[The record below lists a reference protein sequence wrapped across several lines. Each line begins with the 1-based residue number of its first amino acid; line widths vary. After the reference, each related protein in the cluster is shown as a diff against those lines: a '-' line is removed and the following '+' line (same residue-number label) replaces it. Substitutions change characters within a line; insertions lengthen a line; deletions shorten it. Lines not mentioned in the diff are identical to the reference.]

1 VLDVGTN
8 GSYELR
14 GVARLDCAMAVI
26 IRPHRPRDLAEVIEL
41 LEGSALLRTAG
52 RDLQGAIDL
61 IGSDQAVVL
70 VAEADGHLVGAAVG
84 LIAGTTGWISRLG
97 ASIGQDQTAVS
108 DRLLDQMQRELT
120 ERWVHKIAVLVTP
133 GHPVREYFEN
143 RGYSVVENV
152 VYLERDIPPTVLG
165 PTALADLGGIT
176 IDRDLWDVLKGMDQA
191 KEIIERRVILPLSEP
206 ELAERHAVQPPKAI
220 VLFGPPGTGKT
231 TFAKGISSRLEWPFI
246 EIQPSELSADKPEL
260 EARAL
265 AQTLDRIMELPA
277 AVVFVDEVE
286 DLASIRHDQ
295 RKVSPRV
302 TNEFLKQIP
311 RFRQAPHH
319 LLACAT
325 NSIGG
330 LDPAFLRPGRFDYIL
345 PVGPPDAAARKA
357 IWERY
362 VGEITDQQV
371 DIDTLVAVSE
381 FFTPADI
388 EFAAHQAAQRAFEQE
403 HFEGSRER
411 ATAEDFLAAIRETKP
426 TLSEEVIA
434 SFEKDVERFSRY

>member
-1 VLDVGTN
+1 
-8 GSYELR
+8 
-14 GVARLDCAMAVI
+14 MAVI
-26 IRPHRPRDLAEVIEL
+26 VRPHRPQDLAGVIEL
-41 LEGSALLRTAG
+41 LEGSAMLGTA
-52 RDLQGAIDL
+52 RQDLQEAIDL
-61 IGSDQAVVL
+61 IGSDEAVVL
-70 VAEADGHLVGAAVG
+70 VAEADGHLVGAAAG
-84 LIAGTTGWISRLG
+84 LTSGTTGWIARLG
-97 ASIGQDQTAVS
+97 ASSDQDRTPVS
-108 DRLLDQMQRELT
+108 DRLLDRMEAELS
-120 ERWVHKIAVLVTP
+120 ERGVHKIAVLVTP
-133 GHPVREYFEN
+133 GHAVREYLEE
-143 RGYSVVENV
+143 RGYRVVENA
-152 VYLERDIPPTVLG
+152 VYLEREIPPTVLG

-176 IDRDLWDVLKGMDQA
+176 IDRHLWDVLKGMDQA

-206 ELAERHAVQPPKAI
+206 ELAERHAVQPPKAV

-246 EIQPSELSADKPEL
+246 EIQPSELSADKPEQ

-265 AQTLDRIMELPA
+265 AQILDRILELPA

-286 DLASIRHDQ
+286 DLASMRHDQ

-311 RFRQAPHH
+311 RFRQASHH

-325 NSIGG
+325 NSIGA
-330 LDPAFLRPGRFDYIL
+330 LDPAFLRPGRFDYVL
-345 PVGPPDAAARKA
+345 PVGPPDAEAREA
-357 IWERY
+357 IWGRY

-371 DIDTLVAVSE
+371 DIDALVAASE

-388 EFAAHQAAQRAFEQE
+388 EFAAHKAAQRAFEQE

-411 ATAEDFLAAIRETKP
+411 ATTEDFLAAIRETKP
-426 TLSEEVIA
+426 TLSKELIA

>member
-1 VLDVGTN
+1 L
-8 GSYELR
+8 
-14 GVARLDCAMAVI
+14 
-26 IRPHRPRDLAEVIEL
+26 IEL
-41 LEGSALLRTAG
+41 LQGSAMLGTA
-52 RDLQGAIDL
+52 RHDLQEAIDL
-61 IGSDQAVVL
+61 IGSDEAIVL

-84 LIAGTTGWISRLG
+84 LISGTTGWIARLG
-97 ASIGQDQTAVS
+97 ASSEQDRT
-108 DRLLDQMQRELT
+108 DRLLDRMEAELS
-120 ERWVHKIAVLVTP
+120 ERGVHKIAVLVTP
-133 GHPVREYFEN
+133 GHAVHEYLEE
-143 RGYSVVENV
+143 RGYRVVENA
-152 VYLERDIPPTVLG
+152 VYLEREIPPTVLG
-165 PTALADLGGIT
+165 PTALADLGGVT
-176 IDRDLWDVLKGMDQA
+176 IDPHLWDVLKGMDQA
-191 KEIIERRVILPLSEP
+191 KETIERRVILPLSEP
-206 ELAERHAVQPPKAI
+206 ELAERHAVQPPNAV

-246 EIQPSELSADKPEL
+246 EIQPSELSADKPEQ

-265 AQTLDRIMELPA
+265 AQILDRILELPA

-286 DLASIRHDQ
+286 DLASMRHDQ

-311 RFRQAPHH
+311 RFRQASHH

-325 NSIGG
+325 NSIGA

-345 PVGPPDAAARKA
+345 PVGPPDAEARKA
-357 IWERY
+357 IWGRY
-362 VGEITDQQV
+362 VGEITDQEV
-371 DIDTLVAVSE
+371 GIAEFVAASE

-388 EFAAHQAAQRAFEQE
+388 EFAAHKAAQRAFEQE

-411 ATAEDFLAAIRETKP
+411 ATTEDFLAAIRETKP

>member
-1 VLDVGTN
+1 
-8 GSYELR
+8 
-14 GVARLDCAMAVI
+14 MAVNV
-26 IRPHRPRDLAEVIEL
+26 RPRRPQDLAGVIEL
-41 LEGSALLRTAG
+41 LEGSAMLGTAPQ
-52 RDLQGAIDL
+52 DLQEAIGL
-61 IGSDQAVVL
+61 IGSDEAVVL

-84 LIAGTTGWISRLG
+84 LMSGTTGWIARLG
-97 ASIGQDQTAVS
+97 GSSDQDRTAVS
-108 DRLLDQMQRELT
+108 DRLLDRMEAELS
-120 ERWVHKIAVLVTP
+120 ERGAHKIAVLVTP
-133 GHPVREYFEN
+133 GHAIRDYLEE
-143 RGYSVVENV
+143 RGYRVVENA

-165 PTALADLGGIT
+165 PTALADLGGAT
-176 IDRDLWDVLKGMDQA
+176 IDRHLWDVLKGMDQA

-206 ELAERHAVQPPKAI
+206 ELAERHAVQPPKAV

-246 EIQPSELSADKPEL
+246 EIQPSELSADKPEQ

-265 AQTLDRIMELPA
+265 AEILDRILELPA

-286 DLASIRHDQ
+286 DLASMRHDQ

-311 RFRQAPHH
+311 RFRQASHH

-325 NSIGG
+325 NSIGA

-345 PVGPPDAAARKA
+345 PVGPPDAEAREA
-357 IWERY
+357 IWGRY

-371 DIDTLVAVSE
+371 DIDALVAASE

-388 EFAAHQAAQRAFEQE
+388 EFAAHKAAQRAFEQE

-411 ATAEDFLAAIRETKP
+411 ATTEDFLAAIGETKP
-426 TLSEEVIA
+426 TLSEEGIA
-434 SFEKDVERFSRY
+434 SFERDVERFSRY

>member
-1 VLDVGTN
+1 
-8 GSYELR
+8 
-14 GVARLDCAMAVI
+14 MAVL
-26 IRPHRPRDLAEVIEL
+26 IRPHRAHDLAGVIEL
-41 LEGSALLRTAG
+41 LQGSAMLGTA
-52 RDLQGAIDL
+52 RQDLQEAIDL
-61 IGSDQAVVL
+61 IGSDEAIVL

-84 LIAGTTGWISRLG
+84 LISGTTGWIARLG
-97 ASIGQDQTAVS
+97 ASSEQDRT
-108 DRLLDQMQRELT
+108 DRLLDRMEAELS
-120 ERWVHKIAVLVTP
+120 ERGVHKIAVLVTP
-133 GHPVREYFEN
+133 GHAVHEYLEE
-143 RGYSVVENV
+143 RGYRVVENA
-152 VYLERDIPPTVLG
+152 VYLEREIPPTVLG
-165 PTALADLGGIT
+165 PTTLADLGGVT
-176 IDRDLWDVLKGMDQA
+176 IDRHLWDVLKGMDQA

-206 ELAERHAVQPPKAI
+206 ELAERHAVQPPKAV

-246 EIQPSELSADKPEL
+246 EIQPSELSADKPEQ

-265 AQTLDRIMELPA
+265 AQILDRILELPA

-286 DLASIRHDQ
+286 DLASMRHDQ

-311 RFRQAPHH
+311 RFRQASHH

-325 NSIGG
+325 NSIGA

-345 PVGPPDAAARKA
+345 PVGPPDAEARKA
-357 IWERY
+357 IWGRY
-362 VGEITDQQV
+362 VGEITDQQI
-371 DIDTLVAVSE
+371 DIDGLVAASE

-388 EFAAHQAAQRAFEQE
+388 EFAAHKAAQRAFEQE

-411 ATAEDFLAAIRETKP
+411 ATTEDFLAAIRETKP

-434 SFEKDVERFSRY
+434 SFEKDVEKFSRY

>member
-1 VLDVGTN
+1 
-8 GSYELR
+8 
-14 GVARLDCAMAVI
+14 MAVI
-26 IRPHRPRDLAEVIEL
+26 TRTHRPHDLAGVIEL
-41 LEGSALLRTAG
+41 LEGSAMLGTA
-52 RDLQGAIDL
+52 RQDLQEAIDL
-61 IGSDQAVVL
+61 IGSDEAVVL

-84 LIAGTTGWISRLG
+84 LISGTTGWIARLG
-97 ASIGQDQTAVS
+97 ASSDQDRTAVS
-108 DRLLDQMQRELT
+108 DRLLDRMEAELS
-120 ERWVHKIAVLVTP
+120 ERGAHKIAVLVMP
-133 GHPVREYFEN
+133 GHAVRDYLEE
-143 RGYSVVENV
+143 RGYRVVENA
-152 VYLERDIPPTVLG
+152 VYLEREIPPTVLG
-165 PTALADLGGIT
+165 PTALADLGGIS
-176 IDRDLWDVLKGMDQA
+176 IDRHLWDVLKGMDQA

-246 EIQPSELSADKPEL
+246 EIQPSELSADKPEQ

-265 AQTLDRIMELPA
+265 AQILDRILELPA

-286 DLASIRHDQ
+286 DLASMRHDQ

-311 RFRQAPHH
+311 RFRQASHH

-325 NSIGG
+325 NSIGA

-345 PVGPPDAAARKA
+345 PVGPPDAEARTA
-357 IWERY
+357 IWGRY

-371 DIDTLVAVSE
+371 DIDALVAASE

-388 EFAAHQAAQRAFEQE
+388 EFAAHKAAQRAFEQE

-411 ATAEDFLAAIRETKP
+411 ATTEDFLASINETKP

-434 SFEKDVERFSRY
+434 SFDKDVERFSRY

>member
-1 VLDVGTN
+1 
-8 GSYELR
+8 
-14 GVARLDCAMAVI
+14 
-26 IRPHRPRDLAEVIEL
+26 VIEF
-41 LEGSALLRTAG
+41 LEGSAMLGTA
-52 RDLQGAIDL
+52 RHDLQEAIDL
-61 IGSDQAVVL
+61 IGSDEAIVL

-84 LIAGTTGWISRLG
+84 LISGTTGWIARLG
-97 ASIGQDQTAVS
+97 ASSEQDRT
-108 DRLLDQMQRELT
+108 DRLLDRMEAEHS
-120 ERWVHKIAVLVTP
+120 ERGVHKIAVLVTP
-133 GHPVREYFEN
+133 GHAVREYLEE
-143 RGYSVVENV
+143 RGYRVVENA
-152 VYLERDIPPTVLG
+152 VYLEREIPTTVLG
-165 PTALADLGGIT
+165 PTALADLGGVI
-176 IDRDLWDVLKGMDQA
+176 IDHHLWDVLKGMDQA

-206 ELAERHAVQPPKAI
+206 ELAQRHAVQPPKAI

-246 EIQPSELSADKPEL
+246 EIQPSELSADKPEH

-265 AQTLDRIMELPA
+265 AEILDRILELPA

-286 DLASIRHDQ
+286 DLASMRHDQ

-311 RFRQAPHH
+311 RFRQASHH

-325 NSIGG
+325 NSIGA

-345 PVGPPDAAARKA
+345 PVGPPDAEARKA
-357 IWERY
+357 IWRRY

-371 DIDTLVAVSE
+371 DIDALVEASE

-388 EFAAHQAAQRAFEQE
+388 EFAAHKAAQRAFEQE

-411 ATAEDFLAAIRETKP
+411 ATSEDFLAAIRETKP

>member
-1 VLDVGTN
+1 
-8 GSYELR
+8 
-14 GVARLDCAMAVI
+14 MAVI
-26 IRPHRPRDLAEVIEL
+26 VRPHRPQDLAGVIEL
-41 LEGSALLRTAG
+41 LEGSAMLGSAPQ
-52 RDLQGAIDL
+52 DLHEAIDL
-61 IGSDQAVVL
+61 IGSDDAVVL
-70 VAEADGHLVGAAVG
+70 VAEADGHLVGAAAG
-84 LIAGTTGWISRLG
+84 LISGTTGWIARLG
-97 ASIGQDQTAVS
+97 ASSDQDRTLVS
-108 DRLLDQMQRELT
+108 DRLLDRMEAELS
-120 ERWVHKIAVLVTP
+120 ERGAHKIAVLVTP
-133 GHPVREYFEN
+133 GHAVHEYLEE
-143 RGYSVVENV
+143 RGYRVIENA
-152 VYLERDIPPTVLG
+152 VYLEREIPSTVLG
-165 PTALADLGGIT
+165 RSHIADLGGVI
-176 IDRDLWDVLKGMDQA
+176 IDRHLWDVLKGMDQA

-246 EIQPSELSADKPEL
+246 EIQPSELSADKPEH

-265 AQTLDRIMELPA
+265 AEILDRILELPA

-286 DLASIRHDQ
+286 DLASMRHDQ

-311 RFRQAPHH
+311 RFRQASHH

-325 NSIGG
+325 NSIGA

-345 PVGPPDAAARKA
+345 PVGPPDAGARTA
-357 IWERY
+357 IWGRY

-371 DIDTLVAVSE
+371 DIDALVAASE

-388 EFAAHQAAQRAFEQE
+388 EFAAHKAAQRAFEQE

-411 ATAEDFLAAIRETKP
+411 ATTEDFLAAIGETKP
-426 TLSEEVIA
+426 TLSEEGIA
-434 SFEKDVERFSRY
+434 SFERDVERFARY

>member
-1 VLDVGTN
+1 MLGT
-8 GSYELR
+8 
-14 GVARLDCAMAVI
+14 ARQ
-26 IRPHRPRDLAEVIEL
+26 
-41 LEGSALLRTAG
+41 
-52 RDLQGAIDL
+52 DLQEAIDL
-61 IGSDQAVVL
+61 IGSDEAVVL

-84 LIAGTTGWISRLG
+84 LISGTTGWIARLA
-97 ASIGQDQTAVS
+97 ASSDQDRTAVS
-108 DRLLDQMQRELT
+108 DRVLDLMEAELS
-120 ERWVHKIAVLVTP
+120 ERGVHKIAVLVTP
-133 GHPVREYFEN
+133 GHAVREYLEE
-143 RGYSVVENV
+143 RGYRVVENA
-152 VYLERDIPPTVLG
+152 VYLEREIPPTVLG

-176 IDRDLWDVLKGMDQA
+176 IDRHLWDVLKGMDQA

-206 ELAERHAVQPPKAI
+206 ELAERHAVQPPKAV

-246 EIQPSELSADKPEL
+246 EIQPSELSADKPDQ

-265 AQTLDRIMELPA
+265 AQILDRILELPA

-286 DLASIRHDQ
+286 DLASMRHDQ

-311 RFRQAPHH
+311 RFRQASHH
-319 LLACAT
+319 LLVCAT
-325 NSIGG
+325 NSIGA

-345 PVGPPDAAARKA
+345 PVGPPDAEARKA
-357 IWERY
+357 IWGRY

-371 DIDTLVAVSE
+371 DIDALVAASE

-388 EFAAHQAAQRAFEQE
+388 EFAAHKAAQQAFEQE

-411 ATAEDFLAAIRETKP
+411 ATTEDFLAAIRETKP

-434 SFEKDVERFSRY
+434 SFERDVERFSRY

>member
-1 VLDVGTN
+1 MLGT
-8 GSYELR
+8 
-14 GVARLDCAMAVI
+14 ARQ
-26 IRPHRPRDLAEVIEL
+26 
-41 LEGSALLRTAG
+41 
-52 RDLQGAIDL
+52 DLQEAIDL
-61 IGSDQAVVL
+61 IGSDEAVVL
-70 VAEADGHLVGAAVG
+70 VAEADGHLVGAVVG
-84 LIAGTTGWISRLG
+84 LISGTTGWIARLG
-97 ASIGQDQTAVS
+97 ASSDQDRTAVS
-108 DRLLDQMQRELT
+108 DRLLGRMEAELS
-120 ERWVHKIAVLVTP
+120 ERGIHKIAVLVTP
-133 GHPVREYFEN
+133 GQTVREYLEE
-143 RGYSVVENV
+143 RGYRVVENA
-152 VYLERDIPPTVLG
+152 VYLEREIPPTVLG

-176 IDRDLWDVLKGMDQA
+176 IDRHLWDVLKGMDQA

-206 ELAERHAVQPPKAI
+206 ELAERHAVQPPKAV

-246 EIQPSELSADKPEL
+246 EIQPSELSADKPEQ

-265 AQTLDRIMELPA
+265 AQILDRILELPA

-311 RFRQAPHH
+311 RFRQASHH

-325 NSIGG
+325 NSIGA

-345 PVGPPDAAARKA
+345 PVGPPDAEARKA
-357 IWERY
+357 IWGRY
-362 VGEITDQQV
+362 AGEITDQQV
-371 DIDTLVAVSE
+371 DIDALVAASE

-388 EFAAHQAAQRAFEQE
+388 EFAAHKAAQRAFEQE

-411 ATAEDFLAAIRETKP
+411 AITEDFLAAIRETKP

-434 SFEKDVERFSRY
+434 SFERDVERFSRY

>member
-1 VLDVGTN
+1 
-8 GSYELR
+8 
-14 GVARLDCAMAVI
+14 MAVI
-26 IRPHRPRDLAEVIEL
+26 TRTHRPHDLAGVIEL
-41 LEGSALLRTAG
+41 LEGSAMLGTA
-52 RDLQGAIDL
+52 RQDLQEAIDL
-61 IGSDQAVVL
+61 IGSDEAVVL

-84 LIAGTTGWISRLG
+84 LISGTTGWIARLG
-97 ASIGQDQTAVS
+97 ASSDQDRTAVS
-108 DRLLDQMQRELT
+108 DRLLDRMEAELS
-120 ERWVHKIAVLVTP
+120 ERGANKIAVLVTP
-133 GHPVREYFEN
+133 GHAVRDYLEE
-143 RGYSVVENV
+143 RGYRVVENA
-152 VYLERDIPPTVLG
+152 VYLEREIPPTVLG
-165 PTALADLGGIT
+165 PTALADLGGIG
-176 IDRDLWDVLKGMDQA
+176 IDRHLWDVLKGMDQA

-246 EIQPSELSADKPEL
+246 EIQPSELSADKPEQ

-265 AQTLDRIMELPA
+265 AQILDRILELPA

-286 DLASIRHDQ
+286 DLASMRHDQ

-311 RFRQAPHH
+311 RFRQASHH

-325 NSIGG
+325 NSIGA

-345 PVGPPDAAARKA
+345 PVGPPDAEARTA
-357 IWERY
+357 IWGRY

-371 DIDTLVAVSE
+371 DIDALVAASE

-388 EFAAHQAAQRAFEQE
+388 EFAAHKAAQGAFEQE

-411 ATAEDFLAAIRETKP
+411 ASTEDFLASINESKP

-434 SFEKDVERFSRY
+434 SFDKDVERFSRY

>member
-1 VLDVGTN
+1 
-8 GSYELR
+8 
-14 GVARLDCAMAVI
+14 MAVI
-26 IRPHRPRDLAEVIEL
+26 IRPHRPHDLAGLIEL
-41 LEGSALLRTAG
+41 LQGSAMLGTA
-52 RDLQGAIDL
+52 RHDLQEAIDL
-61 IGSDQAVVL
+61 IGSDEAIVL

-84 LIAGTTGWISRLG
+84 LISGTTGWIARLG
-97 ASIGQDQTAVS
+97 ASSEQDRT
-108 DRLLDQMQRELT
+108 DRLLDRMEAELS
-120 ERWVHKIAVLVTP
+120 ERGVHKIAVLVTP
-133 GHPVREYFEN
+133 GHAVHEYLEE
-143 RGYSVVENV
+143 RGYRVVENA
-152 VYLERDIPPTVLG
+152 VYLEREIPPTVLG
-165 PTALADLGGIT
+165 PTALADLGGVT
-176 IDRDLWDVLKGMDQA
+176 IDPHLWDVLKGMDQA

-206 ELAERHAVQPPKAI
+206 ELAERHAVQPPNAV

-246 EIQPSELSADKPEL
+246 EIQPSELSADKPEQ

-265 AQTLDRIMELPA
+265 AQILDRILELPA

-286 DLASIRHDQ
+286 DLASMRHDQ

-311 RFRQAPHH
+311 RFRQASHH

-325 NSIGG
+325 NSIGA

-345 PVGPPDAAARKA
+345 PVGPPDAEARKA
-357 IWERY
+357 IWGRY
-362 VGEITDQQV
+362 VGEITDQEV
-371 DIDTLVAVSE
+371 GIAEFVAASE

-388 EFAAHQAAQRAFEQE
+388 EFAAHKAAQRAFEQE

-411 ATAEDFLAAIRETKP
+411 ATTEDFLAAIRETKP

>member
-1 VLDVGTN
+1 L
-8 GSYELR
+8 
-14 GVARLDCAMAVI
+14 
-26 IRPHRPRDLAEVIEL
+26 IEL
-41 LEGSALLRTAG
+41 LQGSAMLGTA
-52 RDLQGAIDL
+52 RHDLQEAIDL
-61 IGSDQAVVL
+61 IGSDEAIVL

-84 LIAGTTGWISRLG
+84 LISGTTGWIARLG
-97 ASIGQDQTAVS
+97 ASSEQDRT
-108 DRLLDQMQRELT
+108 DRLLDRMEAELS
-120 ERWVHKIAVLVTP
+120 ERGVHKIAVLVTP
-133 GHPVREYFEN
+133 GHAVHEYLEE
-143 RGYSVVENV
+143 RGYRVVENA
-152 VYLERDIPPTVLG
+152 VYLEREIPPTVLG
-165 PTALADLGGIT
+165 PTALADLGGVT
-176 IDRDLWDVLKGMDQA
+176 IDPHLWDVLKGMDQA

-206 ELAERHAVQPPKAI
+206 ELAERHAVQPPNAV

-246 EIQPSELSADKPEL
+246 EIQPSELSADKPEQ

-265 AQTLDRIMELPA
+265 AQILDRILELPA

-286 DLASIRHDQ
+286 DLASMRHDQ

-311 RFRQAPHH
+311 RFRQASHH

-325 NSIGG
+325 NSIGA

-345 PVGPPDAAARKA
+345 PVGPPDAEARKA
-357 IWERY
+357 IWGRY
-362 VGEITDQQV
+362 VGEITDQEV
-371 DIDTLVAVSE
+371 GIAEFVAASE

-388 EFAAHQAAQRAFEQE
+388 EFAAHKAAQRAFEQE

-411 ATAEDFLAAIRETKP
+411 ATTEDFLAAIRETKP

>member
-1 VLDVGTN
+1 MLGT
-8 GSYELR
+8 
-14 GVARLDCAMAVI
+14 ARQ
-26 IRPHRPRDLAEVIEL
+26 
-41 LEGSALLRTAG
+41 
-52 RDLQGAIDL
+52 DLQEAIDL
-61 IGSDQAVVL
+61 IGSHEAVVL

-84 LIAGTTGWISRLG
+84 LISGTTGWIARLG
-97 ASIGQDQTAVS
+97 ASSDQDRTAAS
-108 DRLLDQMQRELT
+108 DRLLDRMEAELS
-120 ERWVHKIAVLVTP
+120 EGGVHKIAVLVTP
-133 GHPVREYFEN
+133 GHGVREYLEE
-143 RGYSVVENV
+143 RGYRVVENA
-152 VYLERDIPPTVLG
+152 VYLEREIPPAVLG

-176 IDRDLWDVLKGMDQA
+176 IDRHLWDVLKGMDQA

-206 ELAERHAVQPPKAI
+206 ELAERHAVQPPKAV

-246 EIQPSELSADKPEL
+246 EIQPSELSADKPEQ

-265 AQTLDRIMELPA
+265 AQILDRILELPA

-286 DLASIRHDQ
+286 DLASMRHDQ

-311 RFRQAPHH
+311 RFRQASHH

-325 NSIGG
+325 NSIGA

-345 PVGPPDAAARKA
+345 PVGPPDAEARKA
-357 IWERY
+357 IWGRY

-371 DIDTLVAVSE
+371 DIDALVAAGE

-388 EFAAHQAAQRAFEQE
+388 EFAAHKAAQRAFEQE

-411 ATAEDFLAAIRETKP
+411 ATTEDFLAAIRETKP

>member
-1 VLDVGTN
+1 
-8 GSYELR
+8 
-14 GVARLDCAMAVI
+14 MAVI
-26 IRPHRPRDLAEVIEL
+26 IRPHRAHDLAGVIEL
-41 LEGSALLRTAG
+41 LEGSAMLGTA
-52 RDLQGAIDL
+52 RQDLQEAIDL
-61 IGSDQAVVL
+61 IGSDEAVVL
-70 VAEADGHLVGAAVG
+70 VAEADGHLVGAVVG
-84 LIAGTTGWISRLG
+84 LISGTTGWIARLG
-97 ASIGQDQTAVS
+97 ASSDQDRTAVS
-108 DRLLDQMQRELT
+108 DRLLGRMEAELS
-120 ERWVHKIAVLVTP
+120 ERGIHKIAVLVTP
-133 GHPVREYFEN
+133 GQTVREYLEE
-143 RGYSVVENV
+143 RGYRVVENA
-152 VYLERDIPPTVLG
+152 VYLEREIPPTVLG

-176 IDRDLWDVLKGMDQA
+176 IDRHLWDVLKGMDQA

-206 ELAERHAVQPPKAI
+206 ELAERHAVQPPKAV

-246 EIQPSELSADKPEL
+246 EIQPSELSADKPEQ

-265 AQTLDRIMELPA
+265 AQILDRILELPA

-286 DLASIRHDQ
+286 DLASMRHDQ

-311 RFRQAPHH
+311 RFRQASHH

-325 NSIGG
+325 NSIGA

-345 PVGPPDAAARKA
+345 PVGPPDAKAREA
-357 IWERY
+357 IWGRY

-371 DIDTLVAVSE
+371 DIDGLVAASE

-388 EFAAHQAAQRAFEQE
+388 EFAAHKAAQRAFEQE
-403 HFEGSRER
+403 HFLGSRER
-411 ATAEDFLAAIRETKP
+411 ATTEDFLAAIRETKP

>member
-1 VLDVGTN
+1 
-8 GSYELR
+8 
-14 GVARLDCAMAVI
+14 MAVI
-26 IRPHRPRDLAEVIEL
+26 IRPHRPHDLAGVIEL
-41 LEGSALLRTAG
+41 LEGSAMLGTA
-52 RDLQGAIDL
+52 RQDLQEAIDL
-61 IGSDQAVVL
+61 IGSDEAVVL

-84 LIAGTTGWISRLG
+84 LISGTTGWIARLA
-97 ASIGQDQTAVS
+97 ASSNQDRTAVS
-108 DRLLDQMQRELT
+108 DRVLDLMEAELS
-120 ERWVHKIAVLVTP
+120 ERGVHKIAVLVTP
-133 GHPVREYFEN
+133 GHGVRESLEE
-143 RGYSVVENV
+143 RGYRVVENA
-152 VYLERDIPPTVLG
+152 VYLEREIPPTVLG

-176 IDRDLWDVLKGMDQA
+176 IDRHLWDVLKGMDQA

-206 ELAERHAVQPPKAI
+206 ELAERHAVQPPKAV

-246 EIQPSELSADKPEL
+246 EIQPSELSADKPDQ

-265 AQTLDRIMELPA
+265 AQILDRILELPA

-286 DLASIRHDQ
+286 DLASMRHDQ

-311 RFRQAPHH
+311 RFRQASHH
-319 LLACAT
+319 LLVCAT
-325 NSIGG
+325 NSIGA

-345 PVGPPDAAARKA
+345 PVGPPDAEARKA
-357 IWERY
+357 IWGRY

-371 DIDTLVAVSE
+371 DIDALVAASE

-388 EFAAHQAAQRAFEQE
+388 EFAAHKAAQQAFEQE

-411 ATAEDFLAAIRETKP
+411 ATTEDFLAAIRETKP

-434 SFEKDVERFSRY
+434 SFERDVERFSRY